1 MTDIALKY
9 DPALGGWDIF
19 LGEDGDLAQDEGLA
33 TAAVL
38 SLFADRRAAEDDD
51 LPKGASRRGWW
62 GDRVEPL
69 ARPDKGIGTDPDR
82 IGSRLWQLQRE
93 RQLPAVL
100 PKAKAII
107 AEGLA
112 WMVEDGWASS
122 LDITV
127 AFPQRGWFRFGV
139 VAHKPDGTTTAFT
152 HDLPWGL

>member
-9 DPALGGWDIF
+9 DAALGGWDVF
-19 LGEDGDLAQDEGLA
+19 LDGADLARDEGLA

-38 SLFADRRAAEDDD
+38 SLFIDRRAADDDD

-69 ARPDKGIGTDPDR
+69 ARPDTGTGRDPDR
-82 IGSRLWQLQRE
+82 IGSRLWQIQRE
-93 RQLPAVL
+93 RQVPTLL

-127 AFPQRGWFRFGV
+127 AFPKPGRFTFTV
-139 VAHKPDGTTTAFT
+139 VAHKPDGSTTAFT
-152 HDLPWGL
+152 HDMPWGL